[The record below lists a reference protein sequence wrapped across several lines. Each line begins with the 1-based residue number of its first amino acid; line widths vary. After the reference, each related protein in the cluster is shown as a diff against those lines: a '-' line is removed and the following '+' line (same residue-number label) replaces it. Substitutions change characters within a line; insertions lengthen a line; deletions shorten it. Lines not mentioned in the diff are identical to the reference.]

1 MKTYLFVVLVLIGVS
16 KGYSQNKDS
25 ISAERSAGL
34 LRQMDSTHRADSV
47 KRLLLLFEIE
57 ALREGRKRESL
68 VEKLRIIEKEDS
80 LKKVEQRQRLDKL
93 KSVAVGYAVAPFYD
107 TLFLVYIKVGSFE
120 ASDRAQAISNRIV
133 SLYGN
138 YNFRIDSLTIID
150 TETNS
155 EILFRDQVIMSIN
168 ELDAIWFS
176 KPRRSLALE
185 YRDKIRTEIARE
197 RNDRSLYN
205 IGIRIATIVLIL
217 VGIFILI
224 KIINVGFKR
233 LEVKLRSLK
242 GRVLKGLRFRSYQL
256 LDSDRQL
263 QVTLFIT
270 NILRLAV
277 IVLLLFI
284 SLPLLFSVF
293 PWTRG
298 IAETL
303 INWISSPLKKVTD
316 AFINY
321 IPNLFTILVI
331 GVMTHYFIKVLSFIA
346 NEIACGRL
354 RIENFYP
361 DWAKPT
367 LNIIKFLIYA
377 FSFIIIFPYLPGS
390 QSPIF
395 QGVSV
400 FVGVLFSLGSS
411 SAIANAVA
419 GLVITYM
426 RPFKIG
432 DRVKIG
438 EITGDVIEKSI
449 LVTRLRTIK
458 NEEIT
463 IPNSAI
469 LSGHTINYTTS
480 ASALGLVLY
489 TSVTIGY
496 DVPWKQVHELLIKA
510 ALSTEGI
517 LQSAD
522 KKPFVL
528 QTSLDDFY
536 VAYQLNAFTHH
547 PGNMA
552 IIYSGLH
559 QNIQDQ
565 FNEAGV
571 EIMSPH
577 YRAARD
583 GNSTAIPANYL
594 PNDYVAPAF
603 NVNTRKD
610 SAD

>member
-1 MKTYLFVVLVLIGVS
+1 MKTFLLVVLVLIGVLKS
-16 KGYSQNKDS
+16 YSQNKDS
-25 ISAERSAGL
+25 ISSERSARL

-47 KRLLLLFEIE
+47 RRVLLLFEIE
-57 ALREGRKRESL
+57 ALRGGRKRESL

-80 LKKVEQRQRLDKL
+80 LKKVEQRQRLEKL
-93 KSVAVGYAVAPFYD
+93 KSIAVGYAVAPFYD
-107 TLFLVYIKVGSFE
+107 TLFLVFIKVGSFE
-120 ASDRAQAISNRIV
+120 ASDRAQAISKRII

-138 YNFRIDSLTIID
+138 YDFRIDSLTVID
-150 TETNS
+150 TGTNS
-155 EILFRDQVIMSIN
+155 EIMFRDQVIMSIN

-176 KPRRSLALE
+176 KKRRSLALE
-185 YRDKIRTEIARE
+185 YRDKIRMEIARE

-205 IGIRIATIVLIL
+205 IGIRIATIILIL
-217 VGIFILI
+217 VGIFIFI
-224 KIINVGFKR
+224 KIINVAFKR

-242 GRVLKGLRFRSYQL
+242 GRALKGLRFRSYQL
-256 LDSDRQL
+256 LDNARQL
-263 QVTLFIT
+263 QVILFTT

-298 IAETL
+298 IADTL
-303 INWISSPLKKVTD
+303 IHWISSPLKKVAD
-316 AFINY
+316 AFVNY

-331 GVMTHYFIKVLSFIA
+331 GVMTHYFIKFLSFIA
-346 NEIACGRL
+346 NEIAGGKL

-449 LVTRLRTIK
+449 LVTRVRTIK

-517 LQSAD
+517 LQAAD

-536 VAYQLNAFTHH
+536 VAYQLNAFTDH

-559 QNIQDQ
+559 QNIQDK

-583 GNSTAIPANYL
+583 GNSTAIPSNYL
-594 PNDYVAPAF
+594 PDDYVAPAF
-603 NVNTRKD
+603 NVNARKD
-610 SAD
+610 AAD